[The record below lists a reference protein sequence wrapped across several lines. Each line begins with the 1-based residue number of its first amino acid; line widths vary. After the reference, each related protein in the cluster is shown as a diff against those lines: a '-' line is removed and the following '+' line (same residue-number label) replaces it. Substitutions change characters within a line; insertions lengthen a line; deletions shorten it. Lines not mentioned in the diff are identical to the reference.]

1 MLENLKILLYE
12 LENNSDINL
21 KENKEEIIFS
31 LKTAIEILDKIRR
44 G

>member
-1 MLENLKILLYE
+1 MLENLKILLSE
-12 LENNSDINL
+12 LENNSDINF

-31 LKTAIEILDKIRR
+31 LKKAIEILEKIRR

>member
-1 MLENLKILLYE
+1 MLENLKILLSE

-21 KENKEEIIFS
+21 KENKEIIFS
-31 LKTAIEILDKIRR
+31 LKTAIEILEKIRR